1 MSTPSFV
8 GADRKAMTNA
18 GVPGRA
24 PLTDTFTFTVTD
36 TLRISLR
43 TILRDGEPWFI
54 AKDVCDA
61 LGYTNTSK
69 ALADHVE
76 PEDWSNV
83 SLGQRGLGSV
93 NIISEPG
100 LYSLINGSKK
110 PEAKQFKR
118 WVMRDVLPTIR
129 KRGAY
134 VQGADRLSPEAQDIL
149 YAHIRALLA
158 EALRRYDRETEHV
171 HYRRSATK
179 RREWFRVSAE
189 KVAREMG
196 LPLEVVTAAASH
208 GVDAGMSMLVKIGR

>member
-1 MSTPSFV
+1 MSALSILN
-8 GADRKAMTNA
+8 ADRNAMTNI
-18 GVPGRA
+18 GLPGRA

-36 TLRISLR
+36 TLSISLR

-61 LGYTNTSK
+61 LGYANTSK

-100 LYSLINGSKK
+100 LYSLISGSKK

-129 KRGAY
+129 KQGAY
-134 VQGADRLSPEAQDIL
+134 VQGADKLSPEAQDLL
-149 YAHIRALLA
+149 YAAIRALLA

-171 HYRRSATK
+171 HWRGASR
-179 RREWFRVSAE
+179 RREWFRLSAE
-189 KVAREMG
+189 KVSKEMG
-196 LPLEVVTAAASH
+196 LPLDVVIAAGSQ
-208 GVDAGMSMLVKIGR
+208 GLDAGMSLMTQVRQ

>member
-1 MSTPSFV
+1 MSVPTPSAV
-8 GADRKAMTNA
+8 KRIDSIGL
-18 GVPGRA
+18 PGRA

-36 TLRISLR
+36 TLSLSLR

-61 LGYTNTSK
+61 LGYANTSK

-100 LYSLINGSKK
+100 LYSLISGSKK

-129 KRGAY
+129 KQGAY
-134 VQGADRLSPEAQDIL
+134 VQGADRLSPEAQDLL
-149 YAHIRALLA
+149 YATIRALLA

-171 HYRRSATK
+171 HYRRSAA
-179 RREWFRVSAE
+179 RRSEWFRLSAE
-189 KVAREMG
+189 KVSKEMG
-196 LPLEVVTAAASH
+196 LPLDVVIAAGSQ
-208 GVDAGMSMLVKIGR
+208 GLDAGMSLMTRVPR